1 MLDLFEIWC
10 HRSML
15 LRRARVGQAA
25 ITDHQSDCPLRMIDQ
40 LTRCFLK
47 ASRCH
52 LRMALDFGDGRS
64 GDTCHC

>member
-1 MLDLFEIWC
+1 MLGLFVIRR

-15 LRRARVGQAA
+15 LRCARVGQAA
-25 ITDHQSDCPLRMIDQ
+25 ITDHRSDCPLRMIDQ

-47 ASRCH
+47 ASRRH
-52 LRMALDFGDGRS
+52 LRMALDFVDGRS